1 MIIDML
7 VLLRLDIMPLMIYI
21 IIFTFLVVICH
32 SLYTLC
38 SCLNIFE
45 IWQLEFNGHIG
56 TYIVCGIKSKLN
68 IFYFLYNYNMIWPFT
83 INIIHGLILIAL
95 MYFIDNWLIITLM
108 LSDQNELIHFMWK
121 V

>member
-1 MIIDML
+1 
-7 VLLRLDIMPLMIYI
+7 MIYI
-21 IIFTFLVVICH
+21 MIFTFLVVICH
-32 SLYTLC
+32 SLYTLG

-56 TYIVCGIKSKLN
+56 TYIVCGIKFKL
-68 IFYFLYNYNMIWPFT
+68 IILYFLFT
-83 INIIHGLILIAL
+83 LHMVLHLMINIIHGLILIAL